1 VVNKVVLILG
11 ICLTI
16 SIVAIGEMAAVSV
29 DVEAKKPAKFLSAF
43 NFLLVEDGKLTTKPN
58 VGVEPFDVITPLFSD
73 YTEKYRYVWMPG
85 GVSAE
90 YHDQDV
96 FDFPVGTVMI
106 KTFSYLKD
114 VRDPSLGERVLET
127 RLLIHNSKG
136 WKGWVYLWN
145 EDQSD
150 AVLKIAGTTVDAEWI
165 DAAGKRMTNNYIVP
179 NVNQCKGCHEQDE
192 KLMPIGPKARY
203 LNMDYEFPGGV
214 QNQLLRLAEVGYL
227 NGLPADM
234 ATIDAVVAWD
244 NESAPLDRRA
254 RAWLEMNCM
263 HCHNAVGPASTT
275 GFVLD
280 YYEESPIKLGV
291 MKPPVAAGRG
301 SGGLLFDIV
310 PGKPDESILLFR
322 INSTDPGIM
331 MPELPRRMVHKESS
345 KLIRQWIEAME
356 MAEDIGEN
364 K

>member
-1 VVNKVVLILG
+1 MMVRCIRFFVVL
-11 ICLTI
+11 CLV
-16 SIVAIGEMAAVSV
+16 SVCSVAEMAAVSV
-29 DVEAKKPAKFLSAF
+29 DVEAKKPALNLSEM
-43 NFLLVEDGKLTTKPN
+43 NFFVVEDGKMTTKPN
-58 VGVEPFDVITPLFSD
+58 AGVEPFDVITPLFSD
-73 YTEKYRYVWMPG
+73 YTAKYRYVWMPD
-85 GVSAE
+85 GVSAA
-90 YHDQDV
+90 YHEREV

-106 KTFSYLKD
+106 KTFSYLHD

-145 EDQSD
+145 EEQTE

-165 DAAGKRMTNNYIVP
+165 DAAGERMTNNYIVP

-192 KLMPIGPKARY
+192 TLMPIGPKARY
-203 LNMDYEFPGGV
+203 LNMDYEYGHGW
-214 QNQLLRLAEVGYL
+214 QNQLSRLADVGYL
-227 NGLPADM
+227 NGLPNDM
-234 ATIDAVVAWD
+234 TEVSAVVAWD
-244 NESAPLDRRA
+244 DESAPLDKRA

-280 YYEESPIKLGV
+280 YYEQDPIKLGV

-310 PGKPDESILLFR
+310 PGKPEESILMFR
-322 INSTDPGIM
+322 IDSVDPGVM
-331 MPELPRRMVHKESS
+331 MPELPRRLVHKESS
-345 KLIRQWIEAME
+345 KLIRKWIEAME
-356 MAEDIGEN
+356 MPETFEQD
-364 K
+364 